1 MEIKDFIQKAKDI
14 QRDLSA
20 LSACEVLKPRISIE
34 VEEKTDIYDLV
45 ITDNGLRKYT
55 RKLFI
60 DGHHARAVEE
70 GYKYLCNL
78 VKKRSE
84 IIGEDGA
91 SLMKRAL
98 TPNKPILALNAL
110 SSRSEKDEQLG
121 YMEIYAGCMTGIR
134 NPRAH
139 EHEWEDSESRAIQ
152 LLTLANHLVEKIILA
167 DKRKI

>member
-1 MEIKDFIQKAKDI
+1 MDIKDIARKVKAIQDEI
-14 QRDLSA
+14 SVLP
-20 LSACEVLKPRISIE
+20 ACEICKPDISIE
-34 VEEKTDIYDLV
+34 IKEKTDIYDLV
-45 ITDNGLRKYT
+45 ITDIGLRKYT
-55 RKLFI
+55 RKLFF

-84 IIGEDGA
+84 IKGEDGA
-91 SLMKRAL
+91 SLMRKVL
-98 TPNKPILALNAL
+98 TPKKPILAINAL
-110 SSRSEKDEQLG
+110 STDSEKDEQLG

-152 LLTLANHLVEKIILA
+152 LLTLANHLAERIALSEK
-167 DKRKI
+167 KRI